1 MQEFDMEELSGF
13 NGQEGKPVYVV
24 HQGKVYDVTLSRMWK
39 GGVHMR
45 RHHAGKDLT
54 TDFQAAPHGPEVFER
69 VPQVGVI
76 RSGALPE
83 RKMPEVL
90 SSLLSRFPMLKRHP
104 HPMTVHFPI
113 VFMLSATFFNLLYLL
128 TGVRSFEMTGLHCM
142 LAGLVMLPVV
152 IMTGLFTWWYNYMA
166 KPIRPVRVKLV
177 VSIALFVVTLFAA
190 TWRLAQ
196 PDILDVFRVQSAVY
210 FTLVMSFAPLVI
222 VVGWFG
228 AQMTFPVERE

>member
-1 MQEFDMEELSGF
+1 MREFDLEEVSGF
-13 NGQEGKPVYVV
+13 NGQDGKPVYIV
-24 HQGKVYDVTLSRMWK
+24 HQGKVYDVTLSKMWK

-45 RHHAGKDLT
+45 RHHAGHDLT

-69 VPQVGVI
+69 YPQVGVI
-76 RSGALPE
+76 RSAAAPE

-90 SSLLSRFPMLKRHP
+90 SVLLSRYPMLKRHP

-128 TGVRSFEMTGLHCM
+128 TGVRSFELTGLHCM
-142 LAGLVMLPVV
+142 VAGMVMLPVV
-152 IMTGLFTWWYNYMA
+152 MTTGLFTWWYNYMA
-166 KPIRPVRVKLV
+166 KPIRPVSVKIVL
-177 VSIALFVVTLFAA
+177 SIALFVVTVIAV

-196 PDILDVFRVQSAVY
+196 PDILEVFRVQSAVY
-210 FTLVMSFAPLVI
+210 FILIMSFTPLVI

-228 AQMTFPVERE
+228 AQMTFPIERE